1 MLAMVC
7 TGVSK
12 PRVRFANPKFE
23 FGSVPAIA
31 GPDSVRFRRRGGRIR
46 FGSGIHEP
54 DSVRF
59 WRSGTGFG
67 SVSAPRNQIR
77 FGLAGSHL
85 GEAPWVRLPLGSG
98 WFIGLLVVALASRG
112 HTPDLQRGVAA

>member
-1 MLAMVC
+1 MVNIKVKFRFGYDWVMTQLQVGMC
-7 TGVSK
+7 K

-23 FGSVPAIA
+23 SGSVPAIA
-31 GPDSVRFRRRGGRIR
+31 RPDSVRFRGRGGRFR
-46 FGSGIHEP
+46 FGSGIQEP

-67 SVSAPRNQIR
+67 SVSAPRNRIR
-77 FGLAGSHL
+77 LGLAGSHL

-98 WFIGLLVVALASRG
+98 
-112 HTPDLQRGVAA
+112 